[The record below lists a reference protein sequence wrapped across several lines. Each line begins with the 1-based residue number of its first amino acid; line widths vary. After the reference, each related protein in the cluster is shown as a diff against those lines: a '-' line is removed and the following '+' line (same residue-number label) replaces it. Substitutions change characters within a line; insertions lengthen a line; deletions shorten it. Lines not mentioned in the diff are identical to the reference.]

1 MYWNFYIVRYKF
13 AKALV
18 TPSYD
23 VGYDITIVIL
33 WSYWKRWV
41 CDASVMSVKSYDI
54 VRQSND
60 SRTMT
65 YDMTMI
71 AWWEAES

>member
-1 MYWNFYIVRYKF
+1 MNNKRQILHTFYDLMDDIY
-13 AKALV
+13 
-18 TPSYD
+18 Y
-23 VGYDITIVIL
+23 ITIVVL
-33 WSYWKRWV
+33 WAYWKRWV
-41 CDASVMSVKSYDI
+41 CDVLVMYVQSYDI

-71 AWWEAES
+71 AEWVGES

>member
-1 MYWNFYIVRYKF
+1 MHRHIISNKYGVPPYVVGFIK
-13 AKALV
+13 LV
-18 TPSYD
+18 
-23 VGYDITIVIL
+23 VL
-33 WSYWKRWV
+33 CSYWKRWV
-41 CDASVMSVKSYDI
+41 CDASVMSVKSDDI

-60 SRTMT
+60 SRTMA